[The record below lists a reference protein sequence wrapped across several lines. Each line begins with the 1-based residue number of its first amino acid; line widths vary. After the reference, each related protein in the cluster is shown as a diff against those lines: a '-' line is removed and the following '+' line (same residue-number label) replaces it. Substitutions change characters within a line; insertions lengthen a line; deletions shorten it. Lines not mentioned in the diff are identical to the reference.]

1 MENFVDE
8 TVSDEITESV
18 SEMSSED
25 SSGDS
30 DYSLEDS
37 YDEEV
42 AVVHEIEIEKKSMAK
57 ESSAN

>member
-18 SEMSSED
+18 IEMSLED
-25 SSGDS
+25 SIDDS
-30 DYSLEDS
+30 DYSLADS

-42 AVVHEIEIEKKSMAK
+42 AVVHENEIEEKSPAK

>member
-1 MENFVDE
+1 
-8 TVSDEITESV
+8 
-18 SEMSSED
+18 MSSED

-42 AVVHEIEIEKKSMAK
+42 AVVHENEIEEKSPAK